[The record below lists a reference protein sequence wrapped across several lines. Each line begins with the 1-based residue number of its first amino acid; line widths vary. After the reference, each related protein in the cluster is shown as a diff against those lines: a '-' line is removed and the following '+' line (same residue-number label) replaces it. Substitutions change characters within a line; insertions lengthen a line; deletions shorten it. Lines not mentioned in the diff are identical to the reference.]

1 MTVRLASMSY
11 TSRDGATTI
20 PSYLARPN
28 GDGPHP
34 AVLILRGVA
43 GPDDGYT
50 EIARRSAYQVAINS
64 LGDQCNPSY
73 SPIWKPRRQYS
84 DRGIEEN
91 PGRPVPRAT
100 GRPVSAPT
108 PLGILVGRLAQADPS
123 RAAITCGQQTI
134 SRAELEARTN
144 RLARAYRDLGVRQDS
159 FVTIGLPNGIE
170 FLEATLAAWKLGA
183 TPQPISSRLPAAERS
198 AIVNLANP
206 SLVVGV
212 EPAETPG
219 RTTIPAGFEPDE
231 SVRSD
236 ALPPLVAASF
246 KAPTSGGSTGRP
258 KLIVA
263 TQAGLWESIEG
274 FATLLR
280 IPANGVHLVTGPL
293 YHNGPFMTSL
303 LALLKGN
310 HIVVMPRFDPVGAL
324 TLVQQHRVDWMYAV
338 PTMMHRIWRRPE
350 RTKFDVS
357 SLRVVFHMAAPC
369 PMWLKQ
375 TWIDWLGA
383 ERILELYGGTEAQAI
398 TFITGDEWL
407 EHRGSVGRPVL
418 GEMCVLD
425 AQGNE
430 LPPGQVGEIWMRR
443 GPDAPPSYKY
453 VGAEAKSR
461 PGNWESLGDM
471 GWRDG
476 DGYLYLSD
484 RDTDMILVGGANVY
498 PAEIEAALEEH
509 PKVTSSCAIGLPND
523 DYGNIIHAIVQTA
536 EPVSIGELDE
546 FLRSRLAKYKLP
558 RSYEFVADALR
569 GDDGKVRRSA
579 LRAARV
585 AKSV

>member
-1 MTVRLASMSY
+1 
-11 TSRDGATTI
+11 
-20 PSYLARPN
+20 
-28 GDGPHP
+28 
-34 AVLILRGVA
+34 
-43 GPDDGYT
+43 
-50 EIARRSAYQVAINS
+50 
-64 LGDQCNPSY
+64 
-73 SPIWKPRRQYS
+73 
-84 DRGIEEN
+84 
-91 PGRPVPRAT
+91 
-100 GRPVSAPT
+100 VSSQT
-108 PLGILVGRLAQADPS
+108 PLGALVGRLAQAGPS
-123 RAAITCGQQTI
+123 RPAITCGEQTV

-170 FLEATLAAWKLGA
+170 FFEATLAAWKLGA

-198 AIVNLANP
+198 AIIDLANP

-219 RTTIPAGFEPDE
+219 RTTIPAGFEPDA

-280 IPANGVHLVTGPL
+280 VPADGVHLVTGPL

-310 HIVVMPRFDPVGAL
+310 HVVVMPRFDAVGAL
-324 TLVQQHRVDWMYAV
+324 TFVDQHRVDWMYAV
-338 PTMMHRIWRRPE
+338 PTMMHRIWRLPE
-350 RTKFDVS
+350 RRRFDLS

-369 PMWLKQ
+369 PTWLKQ
-375 TWIDWLGA
+375 AWIDWLGA
-383 ERILELYGGTEAQAI
+383 DRILELYGGTEAQAI
-398 TFITGDEWL
+398 TFITGNEWL
-407 EHRGSVGRPVL
+407 EHRGSVGRPVR

-425 AQGNE
+425 AEGNQ

-443 GPDAPPSYKY
+443 GPDAPPSYRY

-471 GWRDG
+471 GWKD
-476 DGYLYLSD
+476 DEGYLYLSD

-509 PKVTSSCAIGLPND
+509 PKVVSSCAIGLPDD
-523 DYGNIIHAIVQTA
+523 DYGNIIHAIVQA
-536 EPVSIGELDE
+536 AQPVSVVELEE

-558 RSYEFVADALR
+558 RSYDFVAEALR

-579 LRAARV
+579 LRGARV

>member
-50 EIARRSAYQVAINS
+50 EIARCSAYQVAINS
-64 LGDQCNPSY
+64 LCDQCNPSY

-219 RTTIPAGFEPDE
+219 RTTIPA
-231 SVRSD
+231 
-236 ALPPLVAASF
+236 
-246 KAPTSGGSTGRP
+246 SGGSTGRP

-375 TWIDWLGA
+375 AWIDWLGA
-383 ERILELYGGTEAQAI
+383 ERILELYG
-398 TFITGDEWL
+398 W
-407 EHRGSVGRPVL
+407 
-418 GEMCVLD
+418 
-425 AQGNE
+425 
-430 LPPGQVGEIWMRR
+430 
-443 GPDAPPSYKY
+443 
-453 VGAEAKSR
+453 
-461 PGNWESLGDM
+461 
-471 GWRDG
+471 
-476 DGYLYLSD
+476 
-484 RDTDMILVGGANVY
+484 
-498 PAEIEAALEEH
+498 
-509 PKVTSSCAIGLPND
+509 
-523 DYGNIIHAIVQTA
+523 
-536 EPVSIGELDE
+536 
-546 FLRSRLAKYKLP
+546 
-558 RSYEFVADALR
+558 
-569 GDDGKVRRSA
+569 
-579 LRAARV
+579 
-585 AKSV
+585 